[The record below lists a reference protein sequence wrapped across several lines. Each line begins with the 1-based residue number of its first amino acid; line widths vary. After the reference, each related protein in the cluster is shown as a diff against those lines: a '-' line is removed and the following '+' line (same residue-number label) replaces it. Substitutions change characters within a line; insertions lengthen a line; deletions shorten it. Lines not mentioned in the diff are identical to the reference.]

1 MQWDLD
7 VLYHGFDDA
16 QLTQDFDRAFAV
28 CRSGLAAF
36 QRPSD
41 DVPAMLAQGLE
52 ALTEAANRLILL
64 GSYIQLTLSVDA
76 TCAPALALLDKLMNL
91 QVEAEQ
97 LSSAFARYVGAL
109 PDLKAVIQ
117 GNDAL
122 APYSFM
128 LTDAAEQAAHLLPEA
143 LEPTVLRMQMTG
155 GRAWEQLR
163 NLIDGTMQVELV
175 QDGQTVS
182 LPLPEV
188 HNMAYSGDPALR
200 KAAYEAE
207 LAAYPKVETAMAAC
221 LNGIKGEALTLADL
235 KGYDSVLDMTLAHSR
250 MDRATLEA
258 MLTAI
263 REALPDFR
271 RYLKAKAK
279 LLGHAK
285 GLPFYDLFAPVGS
298 SGHTY
303 TLEEARDYL
312 LRVLG
317 PFSPNMAEVIRR
329 AFDER
334 WIDAYPRP
342 GKQGGAF
349 CNGLHPLG
357 QSRVMTNFDGTFG
370 AVTTL
375 AHELGHAFHD
385 YCLKEEAVLNTD
397 YPMPLAETA
406 SIFNE
411 TLMTQAALA
420 QAEPE
425 EAFSL
430 LESELMEANQ
440 VVVDILSRYLFE
452 TEVVETRKQRTL
464 TAQELQD
471 IMLRAQRESYGD
483 GLDADYLHPYMWAC
497 KSHYYSADVHF
508 YNFPYAFGLLFGKGI
523 YARYE
528 AQGASFV
535 PAYERLLA
543 LCGKDTVAGVAASV
557 GIDVHSVDF
566 WRSSLDILRQDI
578 DHFEALVAQR
588 LS

>member
-117 GNDAL
+117 GNDAF

-163 NLIDGTMQVELV
+163 NLMDGTMQVELV

-188 HNMAYSGDPALR
+188 RNMAYSGDPALR

-430 LESELMEANQ
+430 LENELMEANQ

-543 LCGKDTVAGVAASV
+543 LCGKDTVAGVAAGV
-557 GIDVHSVDF
+557 GIDVRSVDF

-578 DHFEALVAQR
+578 DRFEALVAQR